1 MRALRHLIVMLVGL
15 TLVASTLGCKTTNAK
30 DDSLITKQLKIP
42 EHFKHIPAD
51 TPYVMAD
58 IEPFPYDELD
68 WQFIESYGALVTELR
83 DQLTA
88 EARNMPGDSVD
99 KELQLVLAI
108 LDELDGNMS
117 PEGLKTLGVAIQGH
131 ISLYGVGAFPVY
143 RLELSDSDKF
153 EAMVSRIE
161 AKVGE
166 EIPRATRGEHEYRE
180 LRADELV
187 IPILITDDE
196 LVFGMT
202 HANFADTFIDYMTGD
217 KMPERSLYQDNA
229 LLEMMRKHSFKP
241 YVAGYLDVTR
251 LVAVVTGEDTSSL
264 LAQSLLAAGL
274 DAPDIEASCRA
285 EYNQLAAAAPRFI
298 MGYDEI
304 TRTHMAATFGLEM
317 NTPLAARL
325 ASARGSIPGFTS
337 AKRNSSLFS
346 YGMGVDLKALVEVLR
361 GEAKRLGEDPF
372 QCPELV
378 EINDMA
384 AAFNSAA
391 QQIPPFISTLLGAD
405 VSLLGLDLDSGMVTR
420 LQGTAVIR
428 MAEPDALMGTL
439 KLLVPELTNLTIKPG
454 DAPVALTLPQDLAAL
469 GPGVTTP
476 YIAMSD
482 DAIGLCIGEG
492 TQAHMLDLIN
502 APAQRTPLMSIAYD
516 MAKIVELI
524 DDGADIS
531 AGDEFAGAALGV
543 YESMG
548 ALKMDVDID
557 ATGLYTR
564 MRVEMVPKTKGR

>member
-1 MRALRHLIVMLVGL
+1 MRALRHFIILLVGL
-15 TLVASTLGCKTTNAK
+15 TLVVSTLGCKTTNAK

-51 TPYVMAD
+51 TPYVFAD
-58 IEPFPYDELD
+58 IEPFPYDDLD
-68 WQFIESYGALVTELR
+68 WQFIESYGSLVTELR
-83 DQLTA
+83 EQLTA

-117 PEGLKTLGVAIQGH
+117 PEGLKNLGVAIQGH
-131 ISLYGVGAFPVY
+131 IALYGIGAYPVY
-143 RLELSDSDKF
+143 RLKLSDSSKF
-153 EAMVSRIE
+153 EAMIARVE

-166 EIPRATRGEHEYRE
+166 ELPRAKRGTHEYRE
-180 LRADELV
+180 LRAEELV
-187 IPILITDDE
+187 VPILITDKE

-202 HANFADTFIDYMTGD
+202 HAGFADTFVDYMTGD
-217 KMPERSLYQDNA
+217 KMPERSLFQDNA
-229 LLEMMRKHSFKP
+229 LLEMMRKHDFKP
-241 YVAGYLDVTR
+241 YVAGYLDITKF
-251 LVAVVTGEDTSSL
+251 VAVATGEDKFSL
-264 LAQSLLAAGL
+264 LAQSLLASGME
-274 DAPDIEASCRA
+274 APDIEGVCRA
-285 EYNQLAAAAPRFI
+285 EYNELAQAAPRLI
-298 MGYDEI
+298 MGYDEV
-304 TRTHMAATFGLEM
+304 TRTHVAATFGLEM
-317 NTPLAARL
+317 NTPLAKRL
-325 ASARGSIPGFTS
+325 ATTRGSIPGFTS
-337 AKRNSSLFS
+337 ARRDSSLFA

-372 QCPELV
+372 QCPDLLEF
-378 EINDMA
+378 NDAA

-391 QQIPPFISTLLGAD
+391 QQIPPFISTMLGAD
-405 VSLLGLDLDSGMVTR
+405 VSLIGLDLDDGLITR

-428 MAEPDALMGTL
+428 LEEPDALMGTL

-454 DAPVALTLPQDLAAL
+454 DAPVAITLPQDLSEL

-502 APAQRTPLMSIAYD
+502 SPVQRTPLMSISYD
-516 MAKIVELI
+516 MAKIVKLI
-524 DDGADIS
+524 DEGADLS
-531 AGDEFAGAALGV
+531 SQDEFAGAALGI
-543 YESMG
+543 YEAMG

-557 ATGLYTR
+557 STGFYTR
-564 MRVEMVPKTKGR
+564 MRVEMVPQSKGR

>member
-1 MRALRHLIVMLVGL
+1 MRALRHLIVLFIGL
-15 TLVASTLGCKTTNAK
+15 TLVFTTVGCKTTNTK

-51 TPYVMAD
+51 TPYVFAD

-68 WQFIESYGALVTELR
+68 WQFIESYGSLITELR

-88 EARNMPGDSVD
+88 EARNMPGDSID
-99 KELQLVLAI
+99 KELQLTLAV

-117 PEGLKTLGVAIQGH
+117 PEGLKNLGIAIQGH
-131 ISLYGVGAFPVY
+131 IALYGIGAYPVY
-143 RLELSDSDKF
+143 RLELADSSKF
-153 EAMVSRIE
+153 EAMIARIE

-166 EIPRATRGEHEYRE
+166 EIPRAKRGAHEYRE
-180 LRADELV
+180 IRAEELV
-187 IPILITDDE
+187 IPIIITDKE

-202 HANFADTFIDYMTGD
+202 HAGFADTFVDYMTGD

-229 LLEMMRKHSFKP
+229 LLEMMRKHDFKP
-241 YVAGYLDVTR
+241 YVAGYFDITR
-251 LVAVVTGEDTSSL
+251 FVSVVTGEDKFSL
-264 LAQSLLAAGL
+264 LAQSLMASGL
-274 DAPDIEASCRA
+274 DAPDLEASCRT
-285 EYNQLAAAAPRFI
+285 EYNALAAAAPRII

-304 TRTHMAATFGLEM
+304 TRTHMSATFGLEM
-317 NTPLAARL
+317 NTPLAKRL

-337 AKRNSSLFS
+337 AKRDSGIFA

-372 QCPELV
+372 QCPDLLEF
-378 EINDMA
+378 NDAA

-391 QQIPPFISTLLGAD
+391 QQIPPFISTMLGAD
-405 VSLLGLDLDSGMVTR
+405 VSLLGLELDNDMVTR
-420 LQGTAVIR
+420 LQATAVIR
-428 MAEPDALMGTL
+428 LEEPDALMGTL

-454 DAPVALTLPQDLAAL
+454 DAPVALTLPQEFAAM

-482 DAIGLCIGEG
+482 NAIGLCIGEG
-492 TQAHMLDLIN
+492 MQAHMLDLIN
-502 APAQRTPLMSIAYD
+502 APVQRTPIMSIAYD
-516 MAKIVELI
+516 MARIVKLI
-524 DDGADIS
+524 DDNSDLS
-531 AGDEFAGAALGV
+531 AEDEFAGAALGI
-543 YESMG
+543 YETMG

-564 MRVEMVPKTKGR
+564 MRVEMVPKSK